1 MSRTVKCIKLGRELP
16 GMDYPPFGGEL
27 GNKIWA
33 EVSEEAW
40 AGFLEHFKRVMNENR
55 LEGGTE
61 LATRVF
67 LEQAEAYFYGG
78 NVQGAEGYVPEKQ

>member
-1 MSRTVKCIKLGRELP
+1 MARIVKCIKIKEDLP
-16 GMDYPPFGGEL
+16 GLDYPPFGGEL
-27 GNKIWA
+27 GEKIWA

-40 AGFLEHFKRVMNENR
+40 NGFLENFKRIMNENR

-61 LATRVF
+61 MATRMF

-78 NVQGAEGYVPEKQ
+78 DVVQASGYVPEK

>member
-1 MSRTVKCIKLGRELP
+1 MARTVKCIKLGKELP
-16 GMDYPPFGGEL
+16 GLDYPPFGGEI

-33 EVSEEAW
+33 DVSEEAW
-40 AGFLEHFKRVMNENR
+40 NGFLEDFKRIMNENR

-61 LATRVF
+61 LATRMF

-78 NVQGAEGYVPEKQ
+78 EVVKASGYVPEN